1 MGCFYVEAFQSNNIP
16 IICVA
21 CDKSIL
27 MFRNRKKY
35 LKVDLANRTVT
46 NHEIQLWKDYNG
58 DPEGLN
64 TFLMAL
70 NSLKNDGV
78 S

>member
-1 MGCFYVEAFQSNNIP
+1 
-16 IICVA
+16 
-21 CDKSIL
+21 